1 MMEHM
6 IKLISRFSITGI
18 FLLSSVFLA
27 SCQKP
32 EPPVLVATPLGADI
46 PIQVA
51 SIDFFND
58 HNPKATKPY
67 IDHLYYPSLSDM
79 LITWGSDMLIPND
92 ANGNLLM
99 TVSLADL
106 REVDIAS
113 DDDLKALFTNE
124 QRKLIIADLEAVFS
138 FTHPANNRTASIVV
152 KSSYQ
157 NTISDYTTPA
167 DSDRIRFFV
176 MSEAIARFDA
186 EFRRQISEISASEGW
201 PVAP

>member
-1 MMEHM
+1 
-6 IKLISRFSITGI
+6 
-18 FLLSSVFLA
+18 
-27 SCQKP
+27 
-32 EPPVLVATPLGADI
+32 
-46 PIQVA
+46 
-51 SIDFFND
+51 
-58 HNPKATKPY
+58 
-67 IDHLYYPSLSDM
+67 M

-138 FTHPANNRTASIVV
+138 FTHPTNNRTASIVV